1 MDVLK
6 IAGALLLAGSMAL
19 NAQSASASGG
29 PADPFKGLQASVIAT
44 PNDPESHF
52 RLGDALEKTGDLAG
66 AESEY
71 KKSLALQVKNP
82 SALGALAYLYST
94 EKRFADAETTL
105 REFIALQPQDAK
117 AHVQLGRVL
126 FSSGKNDE
134 AAKELTATLGL
145 APADPSILLQVAQLY
160 ASHEMYTQAETQ
172 FAALT
177 RMAPNNPEAH
187 YGHGVVLLQLKNLP
201 AAQLELQR
209 AVTLQPDLKEAY
221 GDLAVAAAENHDF
234 PMAIRALDARARY
247 LPESAATYFLRATSY
262 DHLKQFPPAADNYK
276 KFLATDSG
284 KSPNQ
289 EWQAKHRLVAIEKK

>member
-94 EKRFADAETTL
+94 QKRFAKAEATL
-105 REFIALQPQDAK
+105 RDFIALQPQDAK

-126 FSSGKNDE
+126 FSSGKNDD
-134 AAKELTATLGL
+134 AAKELTTALGL
-145 APADPSILLQVAQLY
+145 APSDPGIVMPVAQLY
-160 ASHEMYTQAETQ
+160 SSNGMYSQAEPQ

-177 RMAPNNPEAH
+177 RIVPNN
-187 YGHGVVLLQLKNLP
+187 
-201 AAQLELQR
+201 
-209 AVTLQPDLKEAY
+209 
-221 GDLAVAAAENHDF
+221 
-234 PMAIRALDARARY
+234 
-247 LPESAATYFLRATSY
+247 
-262 DHLKQFPPAADNYK
+262 
-276 KFLATDSG
+276 
-284 KSPNQ
+284 
-289 EWQAKHRLVAIEKK
+289 

>member
-1 MDVLK
+1 MAVLE
-6 IAGALLLAGSMAL
+6 IVGAVLLAGSMTA
-19 NAQSASASGG
+19 NAQSA
-29 PADPFKGLQASVIAT
+29 PAAGDTPDPIKQLQAAAAAT

-105 REFIALQPQDAK
+105 RSFIALQPQDAK

-134 AAKELTATLGL
+134 AAKELTAALGL
-145 APADPSILLQVAQLY
+145 APADPSILMQVAQLFSANAMY
-160 ASHEMYTQAETQ
+160 AQAEPH

-177 RMAPNNPEAH
+177 
-187 YGHGVVLLQLKNLP
+187 
-201 AAQLELQR
+201 
-209 AVTLQPDLKEAY
+209 
-221 GDLAVAAAENHDF
+221 
-234 PMAIRALDARARY
+234 
-247 LPESAATYFLRATSY
+247 
-262 DHLKQFPPAADNYK
+262 
-276 KFLATDSG
+276 
-284 KSPNQ
+284 
-289 EWQAKHRLVAIEKK
+289 